1 MLSVFYKAV
10 VHVQTLKVKVHLLLA
25 LPGSYLAFGIR
36 N

>member
-10 VHVQTLKVKVHLLLA
+10 VHLQTLKVKVHLLFA
-25 LPGSYLAFGIR
+25 LLGSYLAFVTR